1 MQLGISMKVRCG
13 NFLAQNYHQED
24 RRDDNPPA
32 SKGEQVVEDDQH
44 VCCHIHHVIERLD
57 NLTIENIHVSGE
69 NVEDLSN
76 RGDIE
81 EDVDWSEE
89 DLSESLLVDISSNTL
104 FHLREE
110 DVAKISTCQAKDSN
124 ECECFHIL

>member
-1 MQLGISMKVRCG
+1 MKLVVSMKVRCR
-13 NFLAQNYHQED
+13 NFLAQNNHEED

-32 SKGEQVVEDDQH
+32 SEGEQVVENDQH
-44 VCCHIHHVIERLD
+44 VRCHVHHVLKRLN
-57 NLTIENIHVSGE
+57 NLTIKHVHVSSE

-104 FHLREE
+104 LHLSEE
-110 DVAKISTCQAKDSN
+110 YVAKHST
-124 ECECFHIL
+124 